1 MNIPKTITQKIGLIK
16 KSEVAIRVLHNSSW
30 IMSDKIFT
38 MVIGVFVTALV
49 TRYFGPSEYGQFNYA
64 LSFVSL
70 FTAISTLGLETLTV
84 RSIINNDYDEGT
96 ILCTSLILRAAGG
109 IILTI
114 IAGIIIRIIEP
125 NDRNIHVLVTIMS
138 FTMLLKSLEV
148 VEYWIQAH
156 QKAKISS
163 IIRMSAYVISASLK
177 ALLVYSQGSLLQYA
191 FIYSIDA
198 LIIGTSLIIAYFKF
212 RENNVKWRINF
223 EYAKHILSQSWYLI
237 LSGLLVTLYMQIDKI
252 MLGNMMTTK
261 IEVGI
266 YSAASQ
272 VAQMWYFIPMAIITS
287 MQPVIM
293 KKKQENEEAYL
304 NSVQLL
310 YRIIAWIGIIFGIF
324 IVVFSDLIINIL
336 YGAQYI
342 KASSILSISIWA
354 GTFATLG
361 SARGVW
367 LVTENL
373 QRFSLIYIGSG
384 AVVNVLLNYIL
395 IPIMGGY
402 GAAIA
407 TLIAQIVVVIL
418 VPLLIKETR
427 LSAKMILKALV
438 FKK

>member
-1 MNIPKTITQKIGLIK
+1 MNITKTIKKKIGLIK
-16 KSEVAIRVLHNSSW
+16 TSDVAIRVLHNSSW

-38 MVIGVFVTALV
+38 MFIGVFVTALV
-49 TRYFGPSEYGQFNYA
+49 ARYFGPSRYGQFNYA

-84 RSIINNDYDEGT
+84 RSIINDEYDEGT
-96 ILCTSLILRAAGG
+96 ILCTSLFLRITGG

-114 IAGIIIRIIEP
+114 IAGIIIRFIEP

-148 VEYWIQAH
+148 IEYWIQAH
-156 QKAKISS
+156 QRAKISS
-163 IIRMSAYVISASLK
+163 IIRMSAYVVAASLK
-177 ALLVYSQGSLLQYA
+177 LLLVFSQGNLIQYA
-191 FIYSIDA
+191 FIYSLDA
-198 LIIGTSLIIAYFKF
+198 LLIGTSLIIAYFKF
-212 RENNVKWRINF
+212 RENKVKWRINL
-223 EYAKHILSQSWYLI
+223 EYGKYILSQSWYLI
-237 LSGLLVTLYMQIDKI
+237 VSGLLVTLYMQIDKI
-252 MLGNMMTTK
+252 MLGNMMDTK

-293 KKKQENEEAYL
+293 KKKRENQEAYL

-310 YRIIAWIGIIFGIF
+310 YRIITWIGLIFGLF
-324 IVVFSDLIINIL
+324 ILIFSDLIINIL
-336 YGAQYI
+336 YGTQYL

-367 LVTENL
+367 LITENL
-373 QRFSLIYIGSG
+373 QRFSLLYIGSG
-384 AVVNVLLNYIL
+384 AIVNVILNYIL
-395 IPIMGGY
+395 IPIMGGH

-407 TLIAQIVVVIL
+407 TLISQIVVVIV

-427 LSAKMILKALV
+427 VSAIMILKAFV
-438 FKK
+438 PKI